1 MDYALIHER
10 TENDHDIYARYELG
24 DAKTQNNKIDEIRI
38 RSAEKAIAG
47 DWAEQGVEG
56 HGTG

>member
-1 MDYALIHER
+1 MDFALIYER
-10 TENDHDIYARYELG
+10 TENDHDIYARYRLS
-24 DAKTQNNKIDEIRI
+24 DAKNQLHKIDEIRI
-38 RSAEKAIAG
+38 KSAEKAIAG

>member
-1 MDYALIHER
+1 MDFALIHER
-10 TENDHDIYARYELG
+10 TENDHDIYARYRLS
-24 DAKTQNNKIDEIRI
+24 DAKTQLHKIDEIEI
-38 RSAEKAIAG
+38 KSAEKAIAG